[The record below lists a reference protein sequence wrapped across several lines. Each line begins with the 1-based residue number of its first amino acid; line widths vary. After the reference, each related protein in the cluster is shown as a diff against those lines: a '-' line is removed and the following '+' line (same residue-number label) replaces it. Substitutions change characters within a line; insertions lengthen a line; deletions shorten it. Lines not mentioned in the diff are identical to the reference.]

1 MNCSGSTWTVLDH
14 TWCAIG
20 ACCESVPR
28 DLANLP
34 PLQQRIRAAYAMGG
48 YASIEALAEDLT
60 FSLSTLKRLGEG
72 SGNASVLRVRLEEI
86 ARVCGVPLA
95 WLESG
100 WTPDGKTPPADGES
114 TDADRIAELEAQVA
128 DLRKQV
134 LTRTQIEGLI
144 KLRLQAAGVMPAQ
157 GAASGSRP
165 GSSRPAS

>member
-1 MNCSGSTWTVLDH
+1 
-14 TWCAIG
+14 
-20 ACCESVPR
+20 VPR

-72 SGNASVLRVRLEEI
+72 TGNAGILHVRLEEI
-86 ARVCGVPLA
+86 ARVCGVPLP

-100 WTPDGKTPPADGES
+100 WTADGSTPPASGEPAA
-114 TDADRIAELEAQVA
+114 ADRIAELEAQVA

-134 LTRTQIEGLI
+134 LTRKQIDGLI
-144 KLRLQAAGVMPAQ
+144 QLRLQAAGVTPAQ

-165 GSSRPAS
+165 GSQRPAS